1 MLQGSLHSLC
11 AMSIVSSGMQQEH
24 HVHQAVGTHCRKG
37 AELLK
42 QSAHLA
48 TLLGSSHWAHHTWG
62 LCDRGLR
69 TLYTLPDRCQGEYV
83 GDARL

>member
-1 MLQGSLHSLC
+1 MTVGQEANLDGLWPKRPKCRHQTLQGSLHSLC

-24 HVHQAVGTHCRKG
+24 HVHQAMGTH
-37 AELLK
+37 
-42 QSAHLA
+42 
-48 TLLGSSHWAHHTWG
+48 WG

-83 GDARL
+83 GDTRL